1 MYRGLGG
8 SGGGAVEI
16 VGHHVLLDGSI
27 RVDGNSVDD
36 RHSENAGKTIKTH
49 ILVQ

>member
-1 MYRGLGG
+1 MGIINYVLGG

-27 RVDGNSVDD
+27 RVDGNSVEDW
-36 RHSENAGKTIKTH
+36 HSRNVM
-49 ILVQ
+49 LR